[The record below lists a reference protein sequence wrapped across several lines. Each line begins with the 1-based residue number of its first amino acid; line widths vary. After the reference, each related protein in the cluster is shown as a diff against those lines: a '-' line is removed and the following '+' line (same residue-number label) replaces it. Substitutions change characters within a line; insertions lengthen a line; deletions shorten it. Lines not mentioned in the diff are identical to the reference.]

1 MKKNLLILLIFSLGI
16 GCGNADSKTLAHSE
30 NKAGSDAVTEKSPCE
45 LLPEADLKEYF
56 SLPDDAIAKKKDVL
70 RTYPTCFYEW
80 ENILVSKTSVIVGK
94 EYTIDYPSEISLVLV
109 ANANQKMFETSTA
122 VYKDGET
129 VEGLGDNAMWGVK
142 MLQLTFLAKGYM
154 IHLHVSM
161 SADQN
166 ENKENAIVLA
176 GKIIDR
182 L

>member
-1 MKKNLLILLIFSLGI
+1 M
-16 GCGNADSKTLAHSE
+16 
-30 NKAGSDAVTEKSPCE
+30 
-45 LLPEADLKEYF
+45 
-56 SLPDDAIAKKKDVL
+56 
-70 RTYPTCFYEW
+70 
-80 ENILVSKTSVIVGK
+80 IVGK

-129 VEGLGDNAMWGVK
+129 VGGLGDNAMWGVK

-161 SADQN
+161 SSDQA
-166 ENKENAIVLA
+166 EDKENAIVLA